1 MERGYAVLRVPAA
14 SLPTS
19 ESLDLEEESSAAA
32 AGAACEGLFPDRSV
46 TLGRNASLFPRSS
59 LSGDGAAAA
68 AGRCS
73 PCSQPPA
80 AAPVA
85 DDEAAADADD
95 STSGSAQ
102 PLILRQEEIPCQ
114 PGGEL
119 EVAAA
124 QCTAQRV
131 GTRPSGGAGAAERPS
146 GTACDVP
153 VGELS
158 EPGVSSM
165 LSTTGLY
172 CTGMVAAAAD
182 FLPP

>member
-19 ESLDLEEESSAAA
+19 ESLDLEEEPPAAA
-32 AGAACEGLFPDRSV
+32 AGAACKGLFPDRSV

-80 AAPVA
+80 AAAVA
-85 DDEAAADADD
+85 DDEAAAGDTD
-95 STSGSAQ
+95 STSGSAP

-114 PGGEL
+114 PGGVL
-119 EVAAA
+119 EAA
-124 QCTAQRV
+124 QCAAQRV
-131 GTRPSGGAGAAERPS
+131 DARPSGGAVAAERPS
-146 GTACDVP
+146 GTACGVS
-153 VGELS
+153 VGDPS
-158 EPGVSSM
+158 EPGVSPM
-165 LSTTGLY
+165 LSTTALY
-172 CTGMVAAAAD
+172 WRGGGGGC
-182 FLPP
+182 